1 MLVVVGR
8 RHRPILGA
16 TCDRMSDIDGAF
28 EVGLAGGIELTNGA
42 NPRYRFRVNGD
53 FLYDVSGEHE
63 GFVANLAMRYWL
75 PLGKAFDLGLG
86 IGTSYASD
94 DFNST
99 YFGVNATDAGLS
111 GLSVFSAGGGIKD
124 VNGLLALVMHLSP
137 KWHIAAGLRYQKLL
151 SDAADSPVVKVRGS
165 DDQII
170 AGIGF
175 AYAWQ

>member
-1 MLVVVGR
+1 M
-8 RHRPILGA
+8 
-16 TCDRMSDIDGAF
+16 
-28 EVGLAGGIELTNGA
+28 
-42 NPRYRFRVNGD
+42 
-53 FLYDVSGEHE
+53 SGEHE
-63 GFVANLAMRYWL
+63 GFVANLAIRYWL

-111 GLSVFSAGGGIKD
+111 GLSTFSAGGGIKD

-170 AGIGF
+170 AGIGV